1 MNREK
6 STRFRAKIVNVEIS
20 VHPYAWH
27 PPMDVFET
35 EEEYV
40 IRIEIA
46 GMHEEDFTVSLDGS
60 KISVTGKR
68 LLKNRKC
75 AYHRMEILYGEFR
88 TGVELP
94 GEINSSEASADYENG
109 FLTIHA
115 PKQKPKNVQ
124 ITSQEGK
131 K

>member
-1 MNREK
+1 MNKKR
-6 STRFRAKIVNVEIS
+6 STGFSAKIVNVKLS
-20 VHPYAWH
+20 VHPHAWH
-27 PPMDVFET
+27 PPTDVFET
-35 EEEYV
+35 EEEYI

-60 KISVTGKR
+60 KISVIGKR

-75 AYHRMEILYGEFR
+75 AYHRMEIPYGEFR

-94 GEINSSEASADYENG
+94 GEINSSETSADYENG

-115 PKQKPKNVQ
+115 PKQEPKNVH
-124 ITSQEGK
+124 ITRQEGK
-131 K
+131 E